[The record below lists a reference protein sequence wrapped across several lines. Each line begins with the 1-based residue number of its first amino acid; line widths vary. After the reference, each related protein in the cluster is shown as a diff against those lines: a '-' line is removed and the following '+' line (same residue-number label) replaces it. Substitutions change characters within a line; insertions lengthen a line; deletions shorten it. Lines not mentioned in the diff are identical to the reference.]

1 MNIYIYIYIG
11 ILLVLSVYNMSN
23 IANNTYMHTGSRS
36 NTASNSDV
44 KISSGGNSNG
54 GNCVGN
60 KILVVAVA
68 II

>member
-1 MNIYIYIYIG
+1 
-11 ILLVLSVYNMSN
+11 MSN

-60 KILVVAVA
+60 KILVVAMA